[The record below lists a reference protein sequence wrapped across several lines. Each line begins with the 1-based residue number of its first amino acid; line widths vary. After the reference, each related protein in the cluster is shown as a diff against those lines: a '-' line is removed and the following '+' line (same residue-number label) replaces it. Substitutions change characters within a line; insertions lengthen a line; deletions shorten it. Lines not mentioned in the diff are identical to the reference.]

1 MKFCPKCGTK
11 LVEGARFC
19 PNCGLNLVEG
29 TATSGSPAQTVV
41 TPQPTVTNQQVP
53 NSQSGQTERRTET
66 RYEEQDSGGIDA
78 AMRDYFKRYAQF
90 HGRSSRSQYWWS
102 VLVYNLFYSAFYLIY
117 LFLSEYIGMALM
129 IILVV
134 ACLVP
139 SLAVASR
146 RLHDSNHSFGYYWL
160 ALIPIV
166 GAILVIVLFCKP
178 SDPQPNRFG

>member
-1 MKFCPKCGTK
+1 MMKFCPKCGTK
-11 LVEGARFC
+11 LVEGAHFC

-29 TATSGSPAQTVV
+29 TTMPNTPEQPVAAPEQPVAT
-41 TPQPTVTNQQVP
+41 QQVS
-53 NSQSGQTERRTET
+53 NNRTTVSRTAT

-90 HGRSSRSQYWWS
+90 YGRSSRSQYWWS
-102 VLVYNLFYSAFYLIY
+102 TLVYNLFNSAFYLIY

-139 SLAVASR
+139 SLTVASR

-160 ALIPIV
+160 ILIPIV
-166 GAILVIVLFCKP
+166 GQIWLIVLLCKP